1 MLLQPVL
8 SAALA
13 LSIAPGAPR
22 TISPLCVSGRANSP
36 LCVIGS
42 AYGIDD
48 LQKTVRVLKPLGLT
62 LEQFDEDATD
72 SGVIVRSVAPG
83 SSCERA
89 GVEPGWSLEAVDDV
103 DVSRSSVA
111 VVVAEIAAADEQS
124 ALRLRFRSNRDS
136 FTFGNFGFGS
146 NAFG

>member
-1 MLLQPVL
+1 MLLQSLV

-22 TISPLCVSGRANSP
+22 TISPLCASGRANSP

-42 AYGIDD
+42 AYGVDD

-72 SGVIVRSVAPG
+72 SGVIVRAVAPG

-111 VVVAEIAAADEQS
+111 VVVAEIAAADEQ
-124 ALRLRFRSNRDS
+124 LVRLRFRSNRDS
-136 FTFGNFGFGS
+136 FTFGGFGFGS

>member
-1 MLLQPVL
+1 MLLVSAV

-22 TISPLCVSGRANSP
+22 TISPLCVTGRANSP

-111 VVVAEIAAADEQS
+111 VVVAEIAAADDR
-124 ALRLRFRSNRDS
+124 LRLRFRSNRDS
-136 FTFGNFGFGS
+136 FTFGSFGFGS

>member
-1 MLLQPVL
+1 M
-8 SAALA
+8 
-13 LSIAPGAPR
+13 
-22 TISPLCVSGRANSP
+22 RANSP
-36 LCVIGS
+36 VCVIGS
-42 AYGIDD
+42 AYGVDD

-111 VVVAEIAAADEQS
+111 VVVAEIGAADDQS

>member
-1 MLLQPVL
+1 MVIQTLV

-42 AYGIDD
+42 AYGVDD

-72 SGVIVRSVAPG
+72 SGVIVRAVAPG

-111 VVVAEIAAADEQS
+111 VVVAEIAAADDQ
-124 ALRLRFRSNRDS
+124 LRLRFRSNRDS

>member
-1 MLLQPVL
+1 MLLQSFL

-13 LSIAPGAPR
+13 LSIAPGAPCKSACR
-22 TISPLCVSGRANSP
+22 NSQP
-36 LCVIGS
+36 VCVIGS
-42 AYGIDD
+42 AYGVND

-111 VVVAEIAAADEQS
+111 VVVAEIAAADEL
-124 ALRLRFRSNRDS
+124 LRLRFRSNRDS

>member
-1 MLLQPVL
+1 MLLQGLV

-42 AYGIDD
+42 AYGVDD

-72 SGVIVRSVAPG
+72 SGVIVRAVAPG

-111 VVVAEIAAADEQS
+111 VVVAEIAAADEQ
-124 ALRLRFRSNRDS
+124 LRLRFRSNRDS

>member
-1 MLLQPVL
+1 MFASLTAV
-8 SAALA
+8 ALA
-13 LSIAPGAPR
+13 VALGPLAPSLVHRNVRRSSVP
-22 TISPLCVSGRANSP
+22 T
-36 LCVIGS
+36 CVIGS

-111 VVVAEIAAADEQS
+111 VVVAEIAAADDQS

>member
-1 MLLQPVL
+1 MLLPTITSV
-8 SAALA
+8 AFALP
-13 LSIAPGAPR
+13 LAPGALHKSTCR
-22 TISPLCVSGRANSP
+22 NSAP
-36 LCVIGS
+36 VCVIGS
-42 AYGIDD
+42 AYGVDD

-83 SSCERA
+83 SSGDRA
-89 GVEPGWSLEAVDDV
+89 GVEPGWSLETVDDV

-111 VVVAEIAAADEQS
+111 VVVAEIAAVAEQLP
-124 ALRLRFRSNRDS
+124 LRLRFRSNRAS
-136 FTFGNFGFGS
+136 VTFGTFGFGS

>member
-1 MLLQPVL
+1 MPI
-8 SAALA
+8 SAFVSVAFALT
-13 LSIAPGAPR
+13 LAPGALHKSTCR
-22 TISPLCVSGRANSP
+22 NSAP
-36 LCVIGS
+36 VCVIGS
-42 AYGIDD
+42 AYGVDD

-111 VVVAEIAAADEQS
+111 VVVAEIAAADDQ
-124 ALRLRFRSNRDS
+124 LRLRFRSNRDS

>member
-1 MLLQPVL
+1 MLASVT
-8 SAALA
+8 AVALA
-13 LSIAPGAPR
+13 VALG
-22 TISPLCVSGRANSP
+22 PLASVHRNVRRSCLPV
-36 LCVIGS
+36 CVIGS

-111 VVVAEIAAADEQS
+111 VVVAEIAAADEQ
-124 ALRLRFRSNRDS
+124 LPVRLRFRSNRDS

>member
-1 MLLQPVL
+1 MLASVT
-8 SAALA
+8 AVALA
-13 LSIAPGAPR
+13 VALG
-22 TISPLCVSGRANSP
+22 PLASVHRNVRRSCLPV
-36 LCVIGS
+36 CVIGS

-111 VVVAEIAAADEQS
+111 VVVAEIAAADDQ
-124 ALRLRFRSNRDS
+124 LRLRFRSNRDS

>member
-1 MLLQPVL
+1 M
-8 SAALA
+8 
-13 LSIAPGAPR
+13 
-22 TISPLCVSGRANSP
+22 TGRANSP

-42 AYGIDD
+42 AYGVDD

>member
-1 MLLQPVL
+1 MLLQSFL

-13 LSIAPGAPR
+13 LSIAPGAPCKSACR
-22 TISPLCVSGRANSP
+22 NSQP
-36 LCVIGS
+36 VCVIGS
-42 AYGIDD
+42 AYGVND

-103 DVSRSSVA
+103 DVSRLSL
-111 VVVAEIAAADEQS
+111 IHI
-124 ALRLRFRSNRDS
+124 
-136 FTFGNFGFGS
+136 
-146 NAFG
+146 

>member
-1 MLLQPVL
+1 MQTQV
-8 SAALA
+8 
-13 LSIAPGAPR
+13 
-22 TISPLCVSGRANSP
+22 ANSAKQGTTDTSNTDYIE
-36 LCVIGS
+36 V
-42 AYGIDD
+42 
-48 LQKTVRVLKPLGLT
+48 QVK

-111 VVVAEIAAADEQS
+111 VVVAEIAAADDII
-124 ALRLRFRSNRDS
+124 RLRFRSNRDS

>member
-1 MLLQPVL
+1 MLLQGLV

-13 LSIAPGAPR
+13 LYIAPAAPR
-22 TISPLCVSGRANSP
+22 TNLRANSP
-36 LCVIGS
+36 VCVIGS
-42 AYGIDD
+42 AYGVDD

-72 SGVIVRSVAPG
+72 SGVIVRAVAPG

-111 VVVAEIAAADEQS
+111 VVVAEIAAADEQ
-124 ALRLRFRSNRDS
+124 LVRLRFRSNRDS
-136 FTFGNFGFGS
+136 FTFGGFGFGS